1 MVDMHHFYHIYCG
14 SNASQKENDWIP
26 IVQLHIES
34 LKTSQLI
41 NKLDTIHIGL
51 VGLPHQRQQV
61 KDFLSENNIS
71 HTVVDE
77 ADHGWEQLTQNKLYE
92 FAELND
98 GNILYAHTK
107 GGFNVTEQNINWRK
121 SMTYFNVIKWK
132 DCIEKLSDVDAVG
145 CHWHDFSGQSPP
157 HLGGPHVGQRWFA
170 GTFWWSKL
178 NKIREIG
185 HGPTMQT
192 RWDAEVWIGQIPNIS
207 VYDITNN
214 QGPYPNATIT
224 EW

>member
-1 MVDMHHFYHIYCG
+1 MVDFHHFYHIYCG
-14 SNASQKENDWIP
+14 LNASQKENDWIP

-41 NKLDTIHIGL
+41 NNLDTIHIGL
-51 VGLPHQRQQV
+51 IGLPHQRQQV
-61 KDFLSENNIS
+61 KNFLSENNIS
-71 HTVVDE
+71 YTVVDE
-77 ADHGWEQLTQNKLYE
+77 ANHGWEQLTQNKLYK
-92 FAELND
+92 FAQVND

-107 GGFNVTEQNINWRK
+107 GGFNVTEQNVNWRK

-132 DCIEKLSDVDAVG
+132 DCIEKLSDFDAVG

-207 VYDITNN
+207 VYDFTNN
-214 QGPYPNATIT
+214 QGPYPDATVT